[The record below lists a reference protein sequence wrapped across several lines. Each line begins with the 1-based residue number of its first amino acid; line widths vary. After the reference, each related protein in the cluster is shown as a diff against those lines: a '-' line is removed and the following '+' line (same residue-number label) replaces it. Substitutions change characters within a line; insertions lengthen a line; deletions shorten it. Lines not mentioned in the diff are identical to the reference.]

1 MAPRQTAR
9 RGRPPRSSNQPSA
22 PTQDATTRQS
32 STAPS
37 SGFVP
42 INAPPSPGITQE
54 DLAANERMISEAFG
68 DSPPEFLEASFSL
81 PVESITSQPA
91 PDNAAIPEDRPE
103 TETTNIADTVGEE
116 ASSPPPTEPGM
127 AESIDS
133 PPRVVE
139 DRQAVEPPQDA
150 ETLGDDQPARPKTL
164 KFKPKSF
171 IRRSQ
176 AERDALEKAES
187 QRQSGKTN
195 PRGTKGRPMESG
207 SRRGRGGVVLQA
219 SGVLGG
225 DTVRQSGPGVRR
237 GRGGASRRGGR
248 GGSRGGGDSGGVSA
262 IADGEAE
269 AGQNTAPNE
278 TEVVETSRRS
288 SARVKKESKAKAGTE
303 EGEVDQDGDTVM
315 GTTASRRR
323 GGKSSGKTKIKIKNE
338 DEKLYDNGFNDDE
351 GDFDGARRIPIAE
364 ISLISDDEDEDM
376 NMSVNARGKQRAH
389 TPRPGAWQLFPVYPE
404 RHEHVERERAVNT
417 DASSWTAAELRRKAK
432 EKQEATGSLFLPDE
446 EAAQVVQSTT
456 QTASKRRQKDLEVI
470 RDDRVWKGVYE
481 DEDVGPAVVIK
492 PEPSEDPMIVDV
504 VESAQQ
510 QPKEK
515 PNKKPRTRS
524 PRPSTVESQRQVT
537 RESPSSQL
545 ILEDHEDS
553 VSHQQPTKR
562 LRKRGY
568 QNVTPELFPHS
579 IEEDEDFAEVI
590 RIWKEIRGL
599 DRDADPSLQDD
610 VSSSATL
617 ENNPSEA
624 FNDLKGDPTRRGNS
638 YLIQLPPILPSL
650 RDIDTPAPKPKTEQ
664 KAKTPP
670 INPFNPSIKPDP
682 DASGSHKDSHL
693 SNSYS
698 VTSMSP
704 PAGYTGTFTV
714 YTNGT
719 MEADWGGL
727 KLDVQQS
734 QQAGS
739 AQEVLLHDYDA
750 TTTKV
755 EDEEKW
761 EEVISCGRD
770 AWAVGKIEGGF
781 VAGPGWD
788 SLLG

>member
-9 RGRPPRSSNQPSA
+9 RGRPPRSSNQLAA
-22 PTQDATTRQS
+22 PIHDATARQP
-32 STAPS
+32 STTPS

-42 INAPPSPGITQE
+42 INAPPPSITQE
-54 DLAANERMISEAFG
+54 DLEANERMISEAFG
-68 DSPPEFLEASFSL
+68 DSPPPRQEASLSL
-81 PVESITSQPA
+81 PTESIA
-91 PDNAAIPEDRPE
+91 PQGDDHTVAVLEDRPE
-103 TETTNIADTVGEE
+103 PEPTYPPNTVGDE
-116 ASSPPPTEPGM
+116 ASSPPPTEPVM
-127 AESIDS
+127 AEYAHS
-133 PPRVVE
+133 PPRDVE
-139 DRQAVEPPQDA
+139 DRDAIEPTEDA
-150 ETLGDDQPARPKTL
+150 EMLENDQPSRPKIL

-176 AERDALEKAES
+176 AERDALGKAEAE
-187 QRQSGKTN
+187 RQSGRTN
-195 PRGTKGRPMESG
+195 TRNTRGRPVDNG

-225 DTVRQSGPGVRR
+225 DPVRESVPGVRR
-237 GRGGASRRGGR
+237 GRGGAGRRGGR
-248 GGSRGGGDSGGVSA
+248 GGSRGGDGGDGSA
-262 IADGEAE
+262 VAEDDVEAE
-269 AGQNTAPNE
+269 QNTAPKE
-278 TEVVETSRRS
+278 TAVVEPRRRS
-288 SARVKKESKAKAGTE
+288 SARVKKEGKAKAGAE
-303 EGEVDQDGDTVM
+303 EAEVDQEGDTIM
-315 GTTASRRR
+315 GATASRRR

-338 DEKLYDNGFNDDE
+338 DEKLYDYGLNDDE
-351 GDFDGARRIPIAE
+351 EDIDGARRIPIAE
-364 ISLISDDEDEDM
+364 ISLISDDEDDDM
-376 NMSVNARGKQRAH
+376 DLTENARGKQRAH

-404 RHEHVERERAVNT
+404 RHEHVEREKAVNT

-446 EAAQVVQSTT
+446 EAAQVVHSTT

-481 DEDVGPAVVIK
+481 DEDVGPSVVIK
-492 PEPSEDPMIVDV
+492 PEPEEDPMLVDV
-504 VESAQQ
+504 VESSQQ
-510 QPKEK
+510 QPREK
-515 PNKKPRTRS
+515 PNKKPPSRS
-524 PRPSTVESQRQVT
+524 PRPSTVESQRQVN

-545 ILEDHEDS
+545 ILEDHEDH

-568 QNVTPELFPHS
+568 QNVTPELFPQS

-599 DRDADPSLQDD
+599 DVDADPSLQDD

-617 ENNPSEA
+617 DNHPNEA
-624 FNDLKGDPTRRGNS
+624 FMDLKGDPTRHGNS
-638 YLIQLPPILPSL
+638 YLIQLPPVLPSL
-650 RDIDTPAPKPKTEQ
+650 RDINTPAPKPKTEQ

-670 INPFNPSIKPDP
+670 SNPFNPSIKPDP
-682 DASGSHKDSHL
+682 DASDSHKDSRL
-693 SNSYS
+693 SNFYS
-698 VTSMSP
+698 VTSMNP
-704 PAGYTGTFTV
+704 PAGYTGTFTI

-719 MEADWGGL
+719 MEADLGGL

-734 QQAGS
+734 QQAGF
-739 AQEVLLHDYDA
+739 AQEVLLHDYEA

-761 EEVISCGRD
+761 EEIISCGTD